1 MKLSTGLVLA
11 GLSLA
16 TAATSDENLH
26 DAKKVTPPKGKWFDR
41 KLNNSLAYDKSETEI
56 LIIVLGYVVIVL
68 ENTNKDVTFGN
79 PYFLNLTNMGMTL
92 GNYHANLYSL

>member
-1 MKLSTGLVLA
+1 MRTSTTLRR
-11 GLSLA
+11 S
-16 TAATSDENLH
+16 
-26 DAKKVTPPKGKWFDR
+26 VTPPKGKWFDR